1 MVLPLFTFI
10 SISLLATQGKSIFYR
25 GARVGLNGRTFHMLK
40 FRTLDGEKAKLLT
53 RGGVLPPGTGIET
66 PLGGML
72 RDTRLDE
79 LPQLLNVVLGDMNL
93 CGPRPVRPE
102 IAEIY
107 RLQIPNYDARF
118 SVKPGLLGPTQAY
131 MNHGASKIIRGRY
144 NQMLYR
150 SPVNYVNEI
159 AMVFLVGCCVLVRGA
174 THVGSRV
181 LSRLTGATPDRAVER
196 ARDLGVTFSSDD
208 GVAVKVAAMDD
219 ETVSLS
225 AFPLNWPEGETVSG
239 RLTARLPDG
248 KLRHAR
254 IHLDPVPG
262 LPLYFRYRPA
272 SDMAHHM
279 ISRYYLQKVVV
290 PHKSHLPLSCLSR
303 AVSTIMRPAKS
314 NAEAHAAQA

>member
-10 SISLLATQGKSIFYR
+10 SAVLLATQGKSIFYR
-25 GARVGLNGRTFHMLK
+25 GARVGLDGRTFHILK

-53 RGGVLPPGTGIET
+53 RGGVLPPGTGSET

-118 SVKPGLLGPTQAY
+118 AVKPGLLGPTQAY
-131 MNHGASKIIRGRY
+131 MHHGASKIIRGRY

-150 SPVNYVNEI
+150 SPVNYANEI
-159 AMVFLVGCCVLVRGA
+159 AMVFLVGCCVLARGA
-174 THVGSRV
+174 THVGSRI
-181 LSRLTGATPDRAVER
+181 LARLTCATPDRAVER
-196 ARDLGVTFSSDD
+196 ARDLNIVFHSDD
-208 GVAVKVAAMDD
+208 GVTMTIVAMDD

-225 AFPLNWPEGETVSG
+225 APQLIRLRGETVSG

-262 LPLYFRYRPA
+262 LPEKFVYRSA
-272 SDMAHHM
+272 SDVAHHT
-279 ISRYYLQKVVV
+279 ISRYFMQKVVV
-290 PHKSHLPLSCLSR
+290 PHKSHLPLSGVSR
-303 AVSTIMRPAKS
+303 AITAMVRPARS
-314 NAEAHAAQA
+314 NAEAQAA

>member
-1 MVLPLFTFI
+1 MVLPLFTLI
-10 SISLLATQGKSIFYR
+10 SAVLLATQGKSIFYR
-25 GARVGLNGRTFHMLK
+25 GARVGLDGRIFHILK

-131 MNHGASKIIRGRY
+131 MHHGASKIIRGRY

-150 SPVNYVNEI
+150 SPVNYANEI
-159 AMVFLVGCCVLVRGA
+159 AMVFLVGCCVLARGA
-174 THVGSRV
+174 THVGSRI
-181 LSRLTGATPDRAVER
+181 LSRITGATPDRAVER
-196 ARDLGVTFSSDD
+196 ARDLNVAFRSDD
-208 GVAVKVAAMDD
+208 GVVASIVAMDD
-219 ETVSLS
+219 ETVSLPAS
-225 AFPLNWPEGETVSG
+225 LVVCPRGETASG

-254 IHLDPVPG
+254 IHLDPIPG
-262 LPLYFRYRPA
+262 QPSQFRYRPA
-272 SDMAHHM
+272 SDVAQHM
-279 ISRYYLQKVVV
+279 ISRYFMQKVVV
-290 PHKSHLPLSCLSR
+290 PHKSHLPLSGMSR
-303 AVSTIMRPAKS
+303 AVSAVMRPARRTV
-314 NAEAHAAQA
+314 EAQAA